1 MDKSGYAIIP
11 MDEYMSLFMKIEDLQ
26 VENAALKAGNETLL
40 KQRSELLRL
49 VEKLEETWDM
59 VCNGGE

>member
-1 MDKSGYAIIP
+1 
-11 MDEYMSLFMKIEDLQ
+11 MKIEDLQ

-49 VEKLEETWDM
+49 VEKLEEAWDM